1 MGFALLLF
9 VQAKRGK
16 NTALC
21 KNRWNY
27 FDYHNCI
34 LLLHHLTLSNASNLF
49 ACFAGGLPG
58 RRAHLTFLMYR
69 SLFLFLFVR
78 FTWQPRV
85 SFSHLSLRLS
95 SSLARVS

>member
-1 MGFALLLF
+1 MGFALLLY

-49 ACFAGGLPG
+49 ACLRSPGGCQVEE
-58 RRAHLTFLMYR
+58 LT
-69 SLFLFLFVR
+69 
-78 FTWQPRV
+78 
-85 SFSHLSLRLS
+85 
-95 SSLARVS
+95 